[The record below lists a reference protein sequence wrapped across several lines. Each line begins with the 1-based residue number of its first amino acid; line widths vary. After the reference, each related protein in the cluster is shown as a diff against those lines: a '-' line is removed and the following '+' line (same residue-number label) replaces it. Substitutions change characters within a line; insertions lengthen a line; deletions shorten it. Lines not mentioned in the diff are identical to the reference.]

1 MLVIGVDVH
10 KSTHMLAA
18 VDAAS
23 GELRSSEQIAA
34 TAGGHRAGL
43 AWAAGLSGERV
54 WAVEDCR
61 HVSGSLERQLVQAG
75 EHVVRVAPART
86 ARTRARTARGKSDVI
101 DALAVARAALQDGIA
116 SLPVATVDEQAEEIK
131 LLLDHRE
138 DLVGQRTDDE
148 RRLRWH
154 LHRMSPELEAQIPPG
169 GLSRAKWQ
177 NRVSRRLGRL
187 QDPVRVRICRQLLA
201 QIKRSGAL
209 AGQLERDLAALV
221 EAKAPQL
228 TAQAGIGTLTAA
240 RIIAEVGDVS
250 RFKTDAQLARLAG
263 VAPIPASSGRTDRW
277 RLDRRGN
284 RRLNCALHR
293 WAVNRARLDPETRQ
307 YLARKQAEG
316 KNRMEALRCLKRHLA
331 RRALRLLT
339 QPAPNPAERL
349 DTALALT

>member
-10 KSTHMLAA
+10 KSTHFLAA
-18 VDAAS
+18 VDAVS
-23 GELRSSEQIAA
+23 GELRSSEQITA
-34 TAGGHRAGL
+34 TAAGHRAGL
-43 AWAAGLSGERV
+43 AWAQRLSGERV
-54 WAVEDCR
+54 WAIEDCR

-75 EHVVRVAPART
+75 EHVVRVPPART
-86 ARTRARTARGKSDVI
+86 ARTRSRTDRGKSDLI
-101 DALAVARAALQDGIA
+101 DALAVARAALQDGI
-116 SLPVATVDEQAEEIK
+116 SILPEATVDEQAEEIK

-154 LHRMSPELEAQIPPG
+154 LHRMSPELEAQIPAG

-177 NRVSRRLGRL
+177 AKLSRRLSRL
-187 QDPVRVRICRQLLA
+187 EHPVRVRICRQLLSA
-201 QIKRSGAL
+201 IKRNSQL
-209 AGQLERDLAALV
+209 ADQLERELALLV
-221 EAKAPQL
+221 AAKAPQL
-228 TAQAGIGTLTAA
+228 TAQVGCGTLTAA
-240 RIIAEVGDVS
+240 RLIAEVGDIS
-250 RFKTDAQLARLAG
+250 RFKNDAQLARLAG

-293 WAVNRARLDPETRQ
+293 WAVTRGRLDPETRD

-331 RRALRLLT
+331 RRAFHLLNHPT
-339 QPAPNPAERL
+339 PTATPL
-349 DTALALT
+349 DPALALT

>member
-10 KSTHMLAA
+10 KSTHFLAA
-18 VDAAS
+18 VNAVS
-23 GELRSSEQIAA
+23 GELRSSEQVAA
-34 TAGGHRAGL
+34 TAAGHRGGL
-43 AWAAGLSGERV
+43 AWAERLDGERV
-54 WAVEDCR
+54 WAIEDCR

-75 EHVVRVAPART
+75 EHVVRVPPART
-86 ARTRARTARGKSDVI
+86 ARTRSRTDRGKSDLI
-101 DALAVARAALQDGIA
+101 DALAVARAALEEGIDQ
-116 SLPVATVDEQAEEIK
+116 LPLATVDEQAEQIK

-154 LHRMSPELEAQIPPG
+154 LHRMCPELEAQIPAG

-177 NRVSRRLGRL
+177 TKVSRRLGRL
-187 QDPVRVRICRQLLA
+187 KDPTRVRICRHLLGA
-201 QIKRSGAL
+201 IKRNSTL
-209 AGQLERDLAALV
+209 ANELESELATLV
-221 EAKAPQL
+221 AAKAPQL
-228 TAQAGIGTLTAA
+228 TAQVGCGTLTAA
-240 RIIAEVGDVS
+240 RIIAEVGDVT
-250 RFKTDAQLARLAG
+250 RFTNDAQLARLAG

-293 WAVNRARLDPETRQ
+293 WAVTRGRLDPETRD

-331 RRALRLLT
+331 RRTLNLLN
-339 QPAPNPAERL
+339 QPTPTTSTI